1 MRLSRCEVRDHIN
14 YRKNDRW
21 RSYRFYRAAA
31 AEIAKALHLRD
42 FRSPAIFEF
51 FNTIRHKRPIRDG
64 RMGEIEGQDGF
75 EAMVFVSLEPRG
87 GRDGE
92 GTVMP
97 TPPSASGEY
106 RGSSAAPTLQGE
118 AFQFGDHFINEGIT
132 DLRQFEAGD
141 PPGSS
146 Q

>member
-1 MRLSRCEVRDHIN
+1 VRLSRCEVRDHIN

-31 AEIAKALHLRD
+31 AEIAQALHLRD

-97 TPPSASGEY
+97 TPPAVPEN
-106 RGSSAAPTLQGE
+106 TWK
-118 AFQFGDHFINEGIT
+118 FGGPDFAEGALNSENFINDRIT
-132 DLRQFEAGD
+132 DLRQFEAGN
-141 PPGSS
+141 PPRMCP
-146 Q
+146 